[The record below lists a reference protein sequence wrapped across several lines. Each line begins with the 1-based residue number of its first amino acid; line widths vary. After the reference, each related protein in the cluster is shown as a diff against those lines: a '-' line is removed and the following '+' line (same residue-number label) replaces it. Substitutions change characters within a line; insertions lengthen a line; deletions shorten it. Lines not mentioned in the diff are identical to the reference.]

1 MYHKSVL
8 LHEAVQGLNVRP
20 GGIYADLTYG
30 GGGHTAAIL
39 QGVGNGTV
47 IAFDQDEDALKNRID
62 DERLILIHANF
73 RHMRNFLKLYKAV
86 PLDGILADLGISS
99 FQIDERSRGFST
111 RYNAALDLRM
121 NRAAGLTASHIL
133 NQYPEQQIRFIL
145 KEYGEVPNANLLAAK
160 ICDVRV
166 NTPIET
172 TGQLMEIVKSVAPK
186 NRENKTG
193 AQVFQALRIEVNNE
207 MGALKAMLEQ
217 TAEVLR
223 PGGRLVVISYH
234 SLEDRL
240 VKNFI
245 RTGNIAGKLE
255 KDFFGNPQLVFKQ
268 ITRKPLMPTESEIF
282 ENNRARSA
290 RLRIG
295 ERLPYEQNEE

>member
-8 LHEAVQGLNVRP
+8 LHEATQGLNVRP

-99 FQIDERSRGFST
+99 FQIDERNRGFST
-111 RYNAALDLRM
+111 RYDAALDLRM
-121 NRAAGLTASHIL
+121 NRATRLTASHIL
-133 NQYPEQQIRFIL
+133 NQYPEQQIRIIL
-145 KEYGEVPNANLLAAK
+145 KEYGEVPGANLLAAK

-186 NRENKTG
+186 NRENKIG
-193 AQVFQALRIEVNNE
+193 AQVFQALRIEVNDE
-207 MGALKAMLEQ
+207 LGALKAMLDQ
-217 TAEVLR
+217 TVEVLR

-234 SLEDRL
+234 SLEDRM
-240 VKNFI
+240 VKNFL
-245 RTGNIAGKLE
+245 RTGNTEGNLE
-255 KDFFGNPQLVFKQ
+255 KDFYGNPKLVFKQ
-268 ITRKPLMPTESEIF
+268 ITRKPLMPVESEIM
-282 ENNRARSA
+282 ENSRARSA

-295 ERLPYEQNEE
+295 ERLPYEPNEE

>member
-111 RYNAALDLRM
+111 RYDAALDLRM
-121 NRAAGLTASHIL
+121 NRATGLTASHVL
-133 NQYPEQQIRFIL
+133 NQYPEQQIRVIL
-145 KEYGEVPNANLLAAK
+145 KEYGEVPGANLLAAK
-160 ICDVRV
+160 ICNVRV

-207 MGALKAMLEQ
+207 LGALKTVLDQ
-217 TAEVLR
+217 TVEVLR

-234 SLEDRL
+234 SLEDRM
-240 VKNFI
+240 VKNFLK
-245 RTGNIAGKLE
+245 TGNTEGKLE
-255 KDFFGNPQLVFKQ
+255 KDFFGNPKLVFKQ
-268 ITRKPLMPTESEIF
+268 ITRKPLMSSEAEIM
-282 ENNRARSA
+282 ENSRARSA